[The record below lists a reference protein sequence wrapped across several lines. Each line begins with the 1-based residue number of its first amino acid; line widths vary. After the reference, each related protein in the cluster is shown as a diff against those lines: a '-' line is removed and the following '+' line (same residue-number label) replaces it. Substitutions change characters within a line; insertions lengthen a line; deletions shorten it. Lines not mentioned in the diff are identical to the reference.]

1 METNQTPFYDQS
13 ENTTGCCPR
22 FKPEGWDDQAL
33 HFEGKTF
40 ARAKTRSLMHIPL
53 NMGSVFT
60 KTFTA
65 IENAGAVDADQMI
78 VLSRDLSPWSA
89 EHLFPVTKPVPGE
102 KMVTLSG
109 DYRTKVFNAPYRA
122 IYKLGE
128 AFEDQL
134 EAEGLDVDEMYFFYT
149 TCPKCAKAYG
159 ENYMVAV
166 AEVEPDDDDDD

>member
-1 METNQTPFYDQS
+1 MQTNQTPHYDQS

-22 FKPEGWDDQAL
+22 FKPEAWDNQAL
-33 HFEGKTF
+33 HFEGKPF
-40 ARAKTRSLMHIPL
+40 VRAKTRSLMHIPL
-53 NMGSVFT
+53 NMNSVFA
-60 KTFTA
+60 KTFAA
-65 IENAGAVDADQMI
+65 IEQAGAVDMDQSL

-89 EHLFPVTKPVPGE
+89 EHLFAVSGPVPGQ

-109 DYRTKVFNAPYRA
+109 DYRTRVFDAPYKD

-128 AFEDQL
+128 AFEDEL
-134 EAEGLDVDEMYFFYT
+134 ESQGLDVDEIYAFYT

-166 AEVEPDDDDDD
+166 AEVEPDDDD